1 MEKRQSQNSEY
12 ILNPPPENSRI
23 TTYISNQIDV
33 NIAILKNR
41 MYVDE
46 SFDLVYRT
54 ITIGGKS
61 SCFIFIDGFCK
72 DELMEKFIQFLIDI
86 KPEDMPTDPYQML
99 KAKMPYV
106 EIDKTNKFEVL
117 ESSVLSGVFALMI
130 DGFSEAILIDSRTY
144 PARDVAE
151 PEKDKTLRGSRD
163 GFVETLIFNTALI
176 RRRIRS
182 SELRMKIY
190 TVGTISKTDVVIC
203 YMNNKVDQGFLHEIE
218 MKVLNIETEALSMNQ
233 ESLAE
238 CLFEGK
244 WYNPFPKF
252 RYTERPDT
260 TAAQILEGSIAILV
274 DNSPS
279 VMLLPTSILDYLEEA
294 DDYYFP
300 PVTGT
305 YLRITRF
312 LITIF
317 AYLLTPAYTL
327 FMIHP
332 DWLPNS
338 LEFIVIQDPIH
349 VPLIIQ
355 FVLMEL
361 AVDGLK
367 LAAVNTPNMLSTP
380 LSILAGLVLG
390 EFSVKSGIF
399 NMEVMLSMAFV
410 AVANYTQSSYEL
422 GYAIKF
428 MRLITLFLTYFF
440 GLPGFLI
447 GIAFTVFC
455 IVSNRTIGN
464 RSYISPL
471 KHYNL
476 GMLLKRFVR
485 YKKR

>member
-1 MEKRQSQNSEY
+1 MNEASLKQADQTYFSTNINENITLLQKRLHINEC
-12 ILNPPPENSRI
+12 
-23 TTYISNQIDV
+23 
-33 NIAILKNR
+33 
-41 MYVDE
+41 
-46 SFDLVYRT
+46 FDLVYRS
-54 ITIGGKS
+54 IIIGGQK
-61 SCFIFIDGFCK
+61 SCFVFVDGFCK
-72 DELMEKFIQFLIDI
+72 DELMEKFLQFLIEI
-86 KPEDMPTDPYQML
+86 TPEAMPADPYAML
-99 KAKMPYV
+99 KTKMPYV
-106 EIDKTNKFEVL
+106 EIDKTNSYETL
-117 ESSVLSGVFALMI
+117 ETMVLSGVFALLI
-130 DGFSEAILIDSRTY
+130 DGFDEAILIDSRTY

-151 PEKDKTLRGSRD
+151 PDKDKTLRGSRD

-182 SELRMKIY
+182 SELRMKLY
-190 TVGTISKTDVVIC
+190 TIGTISKTDVVVC
-203 YMNNKVDQGFLHEIE
+203 FMENKVDQGFLHEIE
-218 MKVLNIETEALSMNQ
+218 QKLSDIQVEALSMNQ

-260 TAAQILEGSIAILV
+260 TCAQLLEGSIAILV

-294 DDYYFP
+294 DDFYFP

-317 AYLLTPAYTL
+317 AYLLTPLYTL
-327 FMIHP
+327 FMLHP
-332 DWLPNS
+332 DWLPDA
-338 LEFIVIQDPIH
+338 LQFMQITDPINI
-349 VPLIIQ
+349 PLIVQ
-355 FVLMEL
+355 FLLMEL

-399 NMEVMLSMAFV
+399 NTEVMLSMAFV

-428 MRLITLFLTYFF
+428 MRLITLTLTYFF
-440 GLPGFLI
+440 GLPGFLL
-447 GIAFTVFC
+447 GIFFTIFC
-455 IVSNRTIGN
+455 IISNKTIGG
-464 RSYISPL
+464 RSYIAPIKSYSASQL
-471 KHYNL
+471 FRRFIRYQ
-476 GMLLKRFVR
+476 KRE
-485 YKKR
+485 